1 MSRASEIIVVDDDTH
16 LREMIEEYLRR
27 FAFAVRGAANGSEL
41 DLRLVAARPDL
52 IILDVNM
59 PAEDGFTILRR
70 VRESDPRLG
79 ILMLTAAG
87 AVESRIDALRAGADD
102 YLVKPFELRE
112 LLARVRSVLGRLPP
126 TAENTPMERPLLPF
140 GPHRLELDGRRL
152 MGADD
157 QEILLTAME
166 FELVLTFAR
175 HPRQIIARDRLA
187 ELAHG
192 RHTDS
197 GDRSIDVRITR
208 LRQKIETD
216 PAHPT
221 LIRTI
226 RGEGYV
232 YDPGGA

>member
-1 MSRASEIIVVDDDTH
+1 M
-16 LREMIEEYLRR
+16 
-27 FAFAVRGAANGSEL
+27 
-41 DLRLVAARPDL
+41 
-52 IILDVNM
+52 
-59 PAEDGFTILRR
+59 
-70 VRESDPRLG
+70 RESDPRLG

-126 TAENTPMERPLLPF
+126 TAENAPMECPLLPF
-140 GPHRLELDGRRL
+140 GPHRLDLDGRRL

-192 RHTDS
+192 RHIDPS
-197 GDRSIDVRITR
+197 DRSIDVRVTR
-208 LRQKIETD
+208 LRQKIEPD
-216 PAHPT
+216 PADPT

-232 YDPGGA
+232 YDPGGE

>member
-16 LREMIEEYLRR
+16 LREMIEEYLQR
-27 FAFAVRGAANGSEL
+27 FAFAVCGAANGQEL
-41 DLRLVAARPDL
+41 DLRLAAAKPDL

-59 PAEDGFTILRR
+59 PLEDGFSILRR
-70 VRESDPRLG
+70 MRESDPRLG

-112 LLARVRSVLGRLPP
+112 LLARVRSVLGRLPS
-126 TAENTPMERPLLPF
+126 TAAGPPIERRLLAF
-140 GPHRLELDGRRL
+140 GPHRLELDARRL
-152 MGADD
+152 IGADD
-157 QEILLTAME
+157 REILLTAME

-175 HPRQIIARDRLA
+175 YPRQIIARDRLV

-192 RHTDS
+192 RHIDS
-197 GDRSIDVRITR
+197 SDRSIDVRITR
-208 LRQKIETD
+208 LRQKIEFD
-216 PAHPT
+216 PTRPT
-221 LIRTI
+221 LIKTM

-232 YDPGGA
+232 YDPGGE

>member
-41 DLRLVAARPDL
+41 DLRLAAAKPDL

-140 GPHRLELDGRRL
+140 GPHRLRTRRPPADGCRR
-152 MGADD
+152 
-157 QEILLTAME
+157 
-166 FELVLTFAR
+166 
-175 HPRQIIARDRLA
+175 
-187 ELAHG
+187 
-192 RHTDS
+192 S
-197 GDRSIDVRITR
+197 GDPPYRHGVRTRPDLCSTPAADHRPGSTCGTSARPPHR
-208 LRQKIETD
+208 LR
-216 PAHPT
+216 
-221 LIRTI
+221 
-226 RGEGYV
+226 
-232 YDPGGA
+232 

>member
-41 DLRLVAARPDL
+41 DLRLAAARPDL

-102 YLVKPFELRE
+102 YLVKPFLMAELEARI
-112 LLARVRSVLGRLPP
+112 LALVRRSRWHSVVPSMPGSI
-126 TAENTPMERPLLPF
+126 TSSTMASKRPL
-140 GPHRLELDGRRL
+140 R
-152 MGADD
+152 
-157 QEILLTAME
+157 
-166 FELVLTFAR
+166 AR
-175 HPRQIIARDRLA
+175 CRP
-187 ELAHG
+187 
-192 RHTDS
+192 S
-197 GDRSIDVRITR
+197 CPVRAWSSTNPLGSR
-208 LRQKIETD
+208 NS
-216 PAHPT
+216 
-221 LIRTI
+221 
-226 RGEGYV
+226 
-232 YDPGGA
+232 